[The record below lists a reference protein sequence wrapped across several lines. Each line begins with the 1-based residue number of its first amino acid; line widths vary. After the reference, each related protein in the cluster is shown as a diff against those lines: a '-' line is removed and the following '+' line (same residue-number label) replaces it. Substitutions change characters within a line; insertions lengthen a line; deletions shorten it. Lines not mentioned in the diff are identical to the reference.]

1 MEKRIRI
8 VWGLSLASALLVI
21 GVQAY
26 WLANQ
31 YDYVTDT
38 FAGELAARVWQAGEE
53 EYEGR
58 KQGNRS
64 PYTYIIRNN
73 AKYESSDSLSLQ
85 THQIDFRMYRKEGSA
100 LADTLVSLPS
110 DSLLSD
116 SLLKDLPP
124 EAKMLRL
131 TWNAA
136 LSVDSLQASILRA
149 VVNLY
154 NPFRLERM
162 DSLLT
167 ALLPAGTAYALS
179 EPQEGDTILPIYS
192 HWERTGGRLH
202 PALRAWYAYS
212 PLEYQGVWVEM
223 QIPPQPVFRRM
234 AIQLALA
241 CGLMLLLAACLIFQ
255 IRTILRQKKLSEL
268 RESFVGTMVHELRRP
283 VQTLKTFV
291 AFLADKEMRADEP
304 LSEQVAHDAM
314 FELDNLSAY
323 LNKLKDMLR
332 ADSTATPLH
341 ITDFDLRELT
351 EKVIRLTPRPA
362 GKEVSLTARYDLGAS
377 PRLAADPVHVANML
391 DNLIENAVKYSPAS
405 VRIEVSLC
413 RGEREVRLCVADNGI
428 GIPVGEQ
435 GKVFDK
441 FYRGSNLPDKAIP
454 GMGLG
459 LSYVKLITEAH
470 GGTVALVS
478 RPGEGTSVTLSFPQ

>member
-1 MEKRIRI
+1 MDKRIRI

-26 WLANQ
+26 WLSNQ

-38 FAGELAARVWQAGEE
+38 FAAELVARVWQAAGE

-58 KQGNRS
+58 RQEKRS
-64 PYTYIIRNN
+64 PYAYVVNN
-73 AKYESSDSLSLQ
+73 QIKYESNDSADSRSRQ
-85 THQIDFRMYRKEGSA
+85 MHKIDFRMYKKEGKAS
-100 LADTLVSLPS
+100 LDSLVSLPV
-110 DSLLSD
+110 DSLPNALPAD
-116 SLLKDLPP
+116 ARMMSLKWD
-124 EAKMLRL
+124 ADMS
-131 TWNAA
+131 A
-136 LSVDSLQASILRA
+136 DSLQAGIFRA
-149 VVNLY
+149 VVNQSI
-154 NPFRLERM
+154 PFRRERM
-162 DSLLT
+162 DSILA
-167 ALLPAGTAYALS
+167 ALVPAGVVFTMS
-179 EPQEGDTILPIYS
+179 EPLEGDTIRLVNS
-192 HWERTGGRLH
+192 HWKRTGGRLH
-202 PALRAWYAYS
+202 PGLRVWYAYS
-212 PLEYQGVWVEM
+212 PLENKGVWVEM

-291 AFLADKEMRADEP
+291 AFLANKEMRADEP

-332 ADSTATPLH
+332 ADSTTTPLH
-341 ITDFDLRELT
+341 ITNFDLRELT
-351 EKVIRLTPRPA
+351 EKIIRLTPRPS
-362 GKEVSLTARYDLGAS
+362 GKEVSLIARYDLGAS
-377 PRLAADPVHVANML
+377 PLIAADPVHVANML
-391 DNLIENAVKYSPAS
+391 DNLIENAVKYSGAS
-405 VRIEVSLC
+405 VRIEVSVC
-413 RGEREVRLCVADNGI
+413 RREREVRLSVTDNGI
-428 GIPVGEQ
+428 GVPVGEQ
-435 GKVFDK
+435 AKVFDK

-470 GGTVALVS
+470 GGTVSLVS
-478 RPGEGTSVTLSFPQ
+478 RPGEGASVTLSFPQ